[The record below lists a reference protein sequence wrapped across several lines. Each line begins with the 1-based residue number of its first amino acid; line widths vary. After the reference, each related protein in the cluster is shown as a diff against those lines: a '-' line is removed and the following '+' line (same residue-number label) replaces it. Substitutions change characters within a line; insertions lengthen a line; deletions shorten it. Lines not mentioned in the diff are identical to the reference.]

1 LQSTDITRVITETAA
16 FFRCKPVQDTFSAQM
31 KRFVLRANK
40 EIDNR
45 FDPEMPQRELEKREF
60 TLEHNE
66 VYSLNIMLSSGEG
79 KVKDSEHKAM
89 VYQRNVNKSYALKMK
104 SSRQAYSEINAKH
117 TVFPFA
123 MR

>member
-1 LQSTDITRVITETAA
+1 
-16 FFRCKPVQDTFSAQM
+16 M

>member
-1 LQSTDITRVITETAA
+1 
-16 FFRCKPVQDTFSAQM
+16 M

-40 EIDNR
+40 EVDNR

-60 TLEHNE
+60 ALEHNE
-66 VYSLNIMLSSGEG
+66 VYSLNIVLSSGDG
-79 KVKDSEHKAM
+79 RVKDSEHKAM